1 MSQLQ
6 VKRKSNQDTSQTKK
20 RVVLTH
26 AQKRQLCLD
35 YQNTPRPTQGELA
48 TLYKIKQNTV
58 SDILKKKEKWL
69 SIDPDS
75 EESNKQREKS
85 VRFPQIEE
93 ALSLWTT
100 NALAADLIINTD
112 VLREKA
118 KFFAQQFEISNFTAS
133 NGWINGFK
141 ERHNLKQYI
150 KWGEAKSAPLE
161 TLDEERKILREI
173 IKDYDLNDVFNCD
186 ETGNP
191 HFFFKKKKNIII

>member
-6 VKRKSNQDTSQTKK
+6 VKRKSTQDTSQTKK

-35 YQNTPRPTQGELA
+35 YQKMPRPTQEELA

-75 EESNKQREKS
+75 KESNKQREKS
-85 VRFPQIEE
+85 VHFPQIEE

-100 NALAADLIINTD
+100 NALASCH
-112 VLREKA
+112 RP
-118 KFFAQQFEISNFTAS
+118 
-133 NGWINGFK
+133 
-141 ERHNLKQYI
+141 Y
-150 KWGEAKSAPLE
+150 
-161 TLDEERKILREI
+161 
-173 IKDYDLNDVFNCD
+173 Y
-186 ETGNP
+186 
-191 HFFFKKKKNIII
+191 